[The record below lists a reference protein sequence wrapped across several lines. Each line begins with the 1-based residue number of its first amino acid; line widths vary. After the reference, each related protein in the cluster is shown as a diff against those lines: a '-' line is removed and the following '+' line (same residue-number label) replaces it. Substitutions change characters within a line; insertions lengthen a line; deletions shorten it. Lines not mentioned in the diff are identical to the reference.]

1 MIILIT
7 KKKKKGSLERKK
19 CNYLNNSMKIGQKCV
34 KAEAEK
40 SLIVFQTV
48 CYKV

>member
-7 KKKKKGSLERKK
+7 KKKKGNLERKK